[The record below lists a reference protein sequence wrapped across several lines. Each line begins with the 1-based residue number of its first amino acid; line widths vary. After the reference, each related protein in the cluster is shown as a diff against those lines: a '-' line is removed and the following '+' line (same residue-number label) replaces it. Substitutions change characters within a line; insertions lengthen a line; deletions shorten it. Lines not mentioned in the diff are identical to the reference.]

1 MSTATLGS
9 DIQFPRMFLETKKK
23 SPRSIYYY
31 PFSSKNPMAKQV
43 HSADILVNRTWL
55 TCSSSKVKYTVM
67 AN

>member
-23 SPRSIYYY
+23 AQDRYIITR
-31 PFSSKNPMAKQV
+31 FHQKNPMAKQV

-55 TCSSSKVKYTVM
+55 TCSSSKVKYAVM